1 MTLTEYLDNRK
12 NRTFTIG
19 QIKYLLEKCGY
30 RCKFIDTLLHDG
42 QTKWPSRKGADAK
55 RDIHK
60 KYKEEIPFQFAYIKF
75 YEVHEEEEEEKHL
88 YALVA
93 GKTNLGDPDFSFETI
108 RDKDK
113 DLNEAASDNAK
124 VFLGEKVYSWHCQ
137 KVLAVWKK
145 GQRLEGQP
153 DENGTNVEDED
164 KRHGPQARRAVAVE
178 RDIGGLLGLWGS

>member
-19 QIKYLLEKCGY
+19 QAIYILEKYGFS
-30 RCKFIDTLLHDG
+30 CKLIDTLLQDK
-42 QTKWPSRKGADAK
+42 QTEWSNGEEAK
-55 RDIHK
+55 RRIHK

-75 YEVHEEEEEEKHL
+75 YEVYEEKEEEKHL

-93 GKTNLGDPDFSFETI
+93 GKTNLGNPDFGFKTI
-108 RDKDK
+108 RDKDR

-124 VFLGEKVYSWHCQ
+124 VFLGEKEYFWHCQ

-153 DENGTNVEDED
+153 DENGTNVEDEN
-164 KRHGPQARRAVAVE
+164 KLHGPQARRAMAIE